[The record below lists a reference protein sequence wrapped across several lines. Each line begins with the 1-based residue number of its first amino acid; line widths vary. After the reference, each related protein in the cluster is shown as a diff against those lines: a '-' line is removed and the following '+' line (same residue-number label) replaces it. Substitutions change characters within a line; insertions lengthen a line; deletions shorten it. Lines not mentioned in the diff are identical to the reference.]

1 MKAVVPQKAEA
12 LFSLSEKQCATEA
25 LVQLFL
31 QNEENARNEESKTGE
46 KTTLTFR
53 VIRIGFNRFI
63 ADKKYNITTSNV
75 TCNFSDQILDGVN
88 PEEEK
93 KKKEGEEKPKS
104 REEVIDETV
113 AQCKLHRSDNERK
126 EFYFLQTN

>member
-63 ADKKYNITTSNV
+63 ADKKYFYNITTSNE
-75 TCNFSDQILDGVN
+75 TCDL
-88 PEEEK
+88 
-93 KKKEGEEKPKS
+93 
-104 REEVIDETV
+104 
-113 AQCKLHRSDNERK
+113 
-126 EFYFLQTN
+126 